1 MRGFWFADLSLR
13 CSIARLNVRRPTRPD
28 ERRLDD
34 DLSDGIGTR
43 TVFAEVP
50 PRVEYALTE
59 FGRTLVSVLN
69 AMTQWDDAYLA

>member
-1 MRGFWFADLSLR
+1 M
-13 CSIARLNVRRPTRPD
+13 RPD